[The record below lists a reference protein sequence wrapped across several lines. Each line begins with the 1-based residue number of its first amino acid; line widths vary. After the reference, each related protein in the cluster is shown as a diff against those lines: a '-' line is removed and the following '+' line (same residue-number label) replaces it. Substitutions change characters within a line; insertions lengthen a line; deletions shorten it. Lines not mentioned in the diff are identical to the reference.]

1 MAARCLLQFLFA
13 AAVLGSGV
21 GANAAK
27 VTTVYPTGSFP
38 LDVTNV
44 QGAIDGGGIVVLKAT
59 DAAGLPTSFDFGPA
73 DPVTGTGV
81 NLTTDV
87 SILGEQ
93 AGDNQ
98 TTIKG
103 GYISFLGFAPVKSRI
118 QGIHFDGPLD
128 SPIVLIRSTGA
139 DIVGNRITGIVPLP
153 LFFGASEIE
162 GIFVSGFDDPANAI
176 TGRITVVGNTIQ
188 ISGGDF
194 VNGMQFDEVSADI
207 AINGNTVDF
216 VQSDGA
222 FQTIGILVFRSHGK
236 AEIVQNQVTMGAGN
250 PAASP
255 VAIFAGGHAEAKYNI
270 SGNSIVTRHPS
281 ADGIDVVGL
290 SADTATEQ
298 ASVDHNSVTMQSAPT
313 TSGALVLAGAVSHSA
328 IIGNRTLGAA
338 GNAIQILGIDELVA
352 DSNRALAN
360 DISQFSSLLGDVL
373 MGFGSMSTLVVGS
386 CTTYIDLGVAN
397 RIHCG
402 MPVAIPGSPGNANQ
416 RGSAMAL
423 EADAVARARLDAIRN
438 RMPH

>member
-1 MAARCLLQFLFA
+1 
-13 AAVLGSGV
+13 
-21 GANAAK
+21 
-27 VTTVYPTGSFP
+27 
-38 LDVTNV
+38 
-44 QGAIDGGGIVVLKAT
+44 VLKAT
-59 DAAGLPTSFDFGPA
+59 NAAGTPMPFDFGPA
-73 DPVTGTGV
+73 DPLFGTGV

-87 SILGEQ
+87 SVLGEQ
-93 AGDNQ
+93 IGPDQ

-103 GYISFLGFAPVKSRI
+103 GFISILGFTPVKSRI

-128 SPIVLIRSTGA
+128 SPIVLIRSSGS
-139 DIVGNRITGIVPLP
+139 DIVGNRITGIVPLL

-176 TGRITVVGNTIQ
+176 TGRVNVVGNTIE

-207 AINGNTVDF
+207 AIAGNAVDF
-216 VQSDGA
+216 VRSDGT

-236 AEIVQNQVTMGAGN
+236 AEIVQNQVTMGGGN
-250 PAASP
+250 PAAFP
-255 VAIFAGGHAEAKYNI
+255 VGIFAGGHAEAKYRI
-270 SGNSIVTRHPS
+270 SGNSVVAQHPN

-298 ASVDHNSVTMQSAPT
+298 ASVDSNTVTLQSAPSS
-313 TSGALVLAGAVSHSA
+313 SGALVFAGAVSHSA
-328 IIGNRTLGAA
+328 MIGNRARGAG
-338 GNAIQILGIDELVA
+338 GNAIQVLGIDALVA

-360 DISQFSSLLGDVL
+360 DVSEFSSLLGDVL

-386 CTTYIDLGVAN
+386 CATFIDLGVAN

-402 MPVAIPGSPGNANQ
+402 MPVAIPGPPSTANQ
-416 RGSAMAL
+416 RGPAMAL
-423 EADAVARARLDAIRN
+423 EADTIARARLDALRN
-438 RMPH
+438 RLPR